1 MIGYVMKVTSAVG
14 FGSRVSVLQENR
26 NGRWHSLDIPEAVR
40 LQARP
45 RSSVG
50 PERWSYEPQVAG
62 SSPAGTSFSFLHFY
76 LPLHDLDDALATG
89 IYISFLSECSARIMR
104 ARVSCCTD
112 VTVSISLLGLRVMSH
127 VAKCISSFKALCGSE
142 WIHVIIQ

>member
-1 MIGYVMKVTSAVG
+1 MTADTDALKVLEALSSTWCWFFGKGIVIGYVMKVTSAKG
-14 FGSRVSVLQENR
+14 FGNRVSILQENR
-26 NGRWHSLDIPEAVR
+26 NGRWHSVDVPEAVR

-62 SSPAGTSFSFLHFY
+62 SSPAGTSFSSLRFY

-89 IYISFLSECSARIMR
+89 IYISF
-104 ARVSCCTD
+104 
-112 VTVSISLLGLRVMSH
+112 
-127 VAKCISSFKALCGSE
+127 
-142 WIHVIIQ
+142 